1 MSLQTVGVL
10 VLCATL
16 VGLAMFVLLH
26 NRHAAENRRF
36 ALAAL
41 TIAGWIFC
49 ISFALA
55 SDRSATIIP
64 LGRLGFAFASAIPF
78 CLLWMFDAFSPDTGL
93 RLRLTILLPATCC
106 VTFVL
111 LSLSPWIVADSII
124 QPERA
129 SFVYGPAH
137 KLFGVYF
144 LLCFLLALFTLW
156 RTIRSAAGVRK
167 LQLRYLLLGI
177 LLGGAGA
184 ITTNLVIPLLWK
196 TSRYSALGPYFSLL
210 VVSFSAHAI
219 IRYRLMDIRVVI
231 RQGVVYVSAIFAS
244 LTVFLASAKIYQ
256 VTSGFDTSNIPLA
269 EALILATLIAVVFQ
283 PLKAWIQRSFNRYVY
298 REKYDFQRT
307 IREAS
312 RQLSSTLDLQ
322 SLLQYL
328 TVTIEDTFKAEC
340 VTVYLRAPRE
350 QAYVAQP
357 RPASLHW
364 DKVDLVPSIAAHSA
378 VVSFMEKEK
387 RPLVQEEALRE
398 ADDRLAAA
406 AVELQHLRGAVA
418 FPLFDEYSLAGMLI
432 VGPKRSGD
440 PYFNED
446 IDLLSTLVG
455 QAAVAMKNAHLYREV
470 VLVNEYVDNILS
482 TMASGVIAVDASGH
496 VSLFNRAA
504 EQLTGITFN
513 RRLRPPYSELPTSL
527 AEPLRGTLLEGKAYS
542 QLEISIQTHH
552 GLMLPLV
559 CSTASLQGKDGTTHG
574 ALIVFSDLTR
584 LKELENEKQRAER
597 LASFGS
603 LASGVAHEIKN
614 PLVAIRT
621 FAELL
626 PERFSDVDFRE
637 DFSKV
642 VVREIDRI
650 DNLVARLRGIASA
663 PQQQM
668 GSVDIRQPI
677 SDTLKLL
684 RGQLEQSRTAVH
696 FIADD
701 DAPFV
706 TIDDSQL
713 KQLFLNIFQN
723 ALEAMGQGG
732 ELSIRV
738 ARTQSGG
745 TSWVLIEVADTG
757 PGMPESV
764 KSHIF
769 EPFFTTK
776 PTGSGLGLAI
786 CRSIVDAHRGSI
798 RVENHG
804 GHVGTTIVVEL
815 PVAGA
820 GIEALQGVAVVKDA
834 SIDPSTGSSRRT
846 TD

>member
-1 MSLQTVGVL
+1 MQTVGVL
-10 VLCATL
+10 ALSATL
-16 VGLAMFVLLH
+16 VGLALFVLLH
-26 NRHAAENRRF
+26 NRQAAENRRF

-41 TIAGWIFC
+41 AIGGWIVC
-49 ISFALA
+49 ISFALTSRRA
-55 SDRSATIIP
+55 DTVIT

-78 CLLWMFDAFSPDTGL
+78 FLLWMFDAFSVGGGPARKL
-93 RLRLTILLPATCC
+93 KILLPASCC
-106 VTFVL
+106 AIFVL
-111 LSLSPWIVADSII
+111 LSLSPWIVADAVIR
-124 QPERA
+124 PDRA

-137 KLFGVYF
+137 KPFGIYF
-144 LLCFLLALFTLW
+144 LLCFLLASVTLW

-184 ITTNLVIPLLWK
+184 ITTNLLIPVVWK
-196 TSRYSALGPYFSLL
+196 TSRYSPLGPYFSLL

-219 IRYRLMDIRVVI
+219 IRHRLMDIRVVI
-231 RQGVVYVSAIFAS
+231 RQGVIYVSAILAS
-244 LTVFLASAKIYQ
+244 ISVFLLIVKLYQ
-256 VTSGFDTSNIPLA
+256 LTSGFDTSNIPLA
-269 EALILATLIAVVFQ
+269 EALVLATLVAVVFQ

-328 TVTIEDTFKAEC
+328 CVTIEGTFKAEE
-340 VTVYLRAPRE
+340 VTVYLRAPHE
-350 QAYVAQP
+350 QAYVAQKP
-357 RPASLHW
+357 PASLRW
-364 DKVDLVPSIAAHSA
+364 AKADVASSIPAQSA
-378 VVSFMEKEK
+378 VVAFMQKQR
-387 RPLVQEEALRE
+387 RPFVLEEAIRDP
-398 ADDRLAAA
+398 DDRFAGAV
-406 AVELQHLRGAVA
+406 VELRDLCGAVA
-418 FPLFDEYSLAGMLI
+418 FPLFDEYSLAGMLV

-455 QAAVAMKNAHLYREV
+455 QAAVAMKNAYLYSEV

-504 EQLTGITFN
+504 EQLTGLSFN
-513 RRLRPPYSELPTSL
+513 RRLHPPYTELPTAL
-527 AEPLRGTLLEGKAYS
+527 AEPLRETLVEGKAYS
-542 QLEISIQTHH
+542 QLEIFIQTQA
-552 GLMLPLV
+552 GLPLPLV
-559 CSTASLQGKDGTTHG
+559 CSTASLSGKDGSTHG

-584 LKELENEKQRAER
+584 LKELEYEKQRAER

-663 PQQQM
+663 PQQQT
-668 GSVDIRQPI
+668 GSVDVRQPI

-684 RGQLEQSRTAVH
+684 RGQLEQSHTAVR
-696 FIADD
+696 FTADD
-701 DAPFV
+701 DTPFV
-706 TIDDSQL
+706 TIDESQL

-732 ELSIRV
+732 ELNVRV
-738 ARTQSGG
+738 ARNQSGG
-745 TSWVLIEVADTG
+745 TSWILIEVSDSG
-757 PGMPESV
+757 PGLPESV
-764 KSHIF
+764 KDHIF

-798 RVENHG
+798 RAENNRSHS
-804 GHVGTTIVVEL
+804 GTTIVVEL
-815 PVAGA
+815 PAADA
-820 GIEALQGVAVVKDA
+820 GIEALQSVAAIKDTPLN
-834 SIDPSTGSSRRT
+834 PSTETGLHT
-846 TD
+846 AE

>member
-1 MSLQTVGVL
+1 MQTVGVL
-10 VLCATL
+10 ALCATL

-26 NRHAAENRRF
+26 NRHAEENRRF

-41 TIAGWIFC
+41 AIAGWIVC

-55 SDRSATIIP
+55 SNRPVAVIT
-64 LGRLGFAFASAIPF
+64 LGRLGFAFASVIPF
-78 CLLWMFDAFSPDTGL
+78 SLLWMFDAFSTETGRWL
-93 RLRLTILLPATCC
+93 KLQTLLPGVCC
-106 VTFVL
+106 AVFVL
-111 LSLSPWIVADSII
+111 LSLSPWIVAGALI

-129 SFVYGPAH
+129 SFIYGPAH

-144 LLCFLLALFTLW
+144 LLCFVLALFTLW

-184 ITTNLVIPLLWK
+184 ITTNLLVPLLWK
-196 TSRYSALGPYFSLL
+196 TSRYSGLGPYFSLL

-231 RQGVVYVSAIFAS
+231 RQGVVYVSAILAS
-244 LTVFLASAKIYQ
+244 ISVFLVIAKIYQ
-256 VTSGFDTSNIPLA
+256 LVSGFDTSNIPLA
-269 EALILATLIAVVFQ
+269 GALILATLVAVVFQ
-283 PLKAWIQRSFNRYVY
+283 PLKARIQRSFNRYVY

-328 TVTIEDTFKAEC
+328 SITIESTFKAEG

-350 QAYVAQP
+350 RAYLAQKNPTSLQWGKIDVVASI
-357 RPASLHW
+357 PA
-364 DKVDLVPSIAAHSA
+364 DSA
-378 VVSFMEKEK
+378 VVSFMQNER
-387 RPLVQEEALRE
+387 RPLVHEEAIRE
-398 ADDRLAAA
+398 PDDRLADAA
-406 AVELQHLRGAVA
+406 AELRRLRGAAA
-418 FPLFDEYSLAGMLI
+418 FPLLDEHSLAGMLI

-455 QAAVAMKNAHLYREV
+455 QAAVALKNAHLYREV

-504 EQLTGITFN
+504 EQLTGMIFN
-513 RRLRPPYSELPTSL
+513 RRLHPSYTQLPPAL
-527 AEPLRGTLLEGKAYS
+527 AEPLRDTLLEGQAYS
-542 QLEISIQTHH
+542 QLETSIHTQDGST
-552 GLMLPLV
+552 LPLV
-559 CSTASLQGKDGTTHG
+559 CSTAPLQSKDGSTHG

-584 LKELENEKQRAER
+584 LKELEHEKQRAER

-663 PQQQM
+663 PQQQT
-668 GSVDIRQPI
+668 GSVDVRQPI

-701 DAPFV
+701 NAPLV
-706 TIDDSQL
+706 TIEESQL

-738 ARTQSGG
+738 ARTQPAGAS
-745 TSWVLIEVADTG
+745 LIVIEISDTG
-757 PGMPESV
+757 PGMPDSV
-764 KSHIF
+764 KGHIF

-776 PTGSGLGLAI
+776 ATGSGLGLAI

-798 RVENHG
+798 RAENNR
-804 GHVGTTIVVEL
+804 VQTGTTVVVEL
-815 PVAGA
+815 PAADG
-820 GIEALQGVAVVKDA
+820 GIEALQGVAAVKD
-834 SIDPSTGSSRRT
+834 SPLNLSKSTRLLHEPE
-846 TD
+846 